1 MGAALETSNVCGN
14 GRYDAE
20 RPAMLHKPT
29 KEPGHSGLEGRRP
42 DSMQSDQ
49 QLLSL
54 SPCNHLNFSPGE
66 MTSMHRIRSGL
77 LGLVTGLGDRTS
89 CCP

>member
-1 MGAALETSNVCGN
+1 MVTLGAALQTPNLCGN
-14 GRYDAE
+14 GIYDAE
-20 RPAMLHKPT
+20 RPAMLRKPKKNPVT
-29 KEPGHSGLEGRRP
+29 QVTEGRRP

-77 LGLVTGLGDRTS
+77 LGLV
-89 CCP
+89 